1 MSLAEA
7 IQWQAQYAISEGSQI
22 VYNRYT
28 QARIDKAERAKILN
42 G

>member
-1 MSLAEA
+1 MSLTEV

-22 VYNRYT
+22 VYNRHM
-28 QARIDKAERAKILN
+28 QAEVDKAEQAKILN